1 MNKDKLDNETEKDLQ
16 DKRYLPMIEERKEEN
31 SSFMK
36 EWHKNNPHPMKGKHH
51 TEETK
56 AKMSQANK
64 GKKLSEE
71 HKKNIGEFHKMKKE
85 RESAIVEAYLNGMI
99 VSEIVKKFE
108 TGNASIYRILK
119 RNNIELK
126 SK

>member
-64 GKKLSEE
+64 GQTLSEE
-71 HKKNIGEFHKMKKE
+71 HKKKLSDSLKMDQEKE
-85 RESAIVEAYLNGMI
+85 AAVIKAYLDGKTFATI
-99 VSEIVKKFE
+99 TKELKVGRS
-108 TGNASIYRILK
+108 GIYRVLK
-119 RNNIELK
+119 RNNIQLRDK
-126 SK
+126 